1 MQHRPCAF
9 LASIGLAA
17 FCAMARAADDPGA
30 SDRSSI
36 ADHART
42 AGAAVARQSKA
53 FGAAVKEGAQ
63 RVGTAAKQ
71 VSHQVADASVKGAH
85 EVRDKTKNAVAK
97 PAP

>member
-53 FGAAVKEGAQ
+53 FGAAVKEG
-63 RVGTAAKQ
+63 
-71 VSHQVADASVKGAH
+71 DASVKGAH
-85 EVRDKTKNAVAK
+85 EVRDSAKGVADKTKNAVAK